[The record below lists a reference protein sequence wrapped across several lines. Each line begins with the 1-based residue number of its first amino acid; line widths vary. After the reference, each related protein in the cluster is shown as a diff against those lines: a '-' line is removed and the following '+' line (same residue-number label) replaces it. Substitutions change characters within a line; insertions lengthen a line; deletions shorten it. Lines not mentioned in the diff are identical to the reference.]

1 MLYFD
6 TLPKVLNQDQNGNYI
21 LLTNLLARARI
32 LEDLQDNAVVFYKY
46 NIQEGDTPETV
57 AHKYY
62 GDPYKYW
69 IVMYS
74 NQLMDPLWDW
84 PMNYQT
90 FTDYLIAKY
99 QAEFIRLYN
108 STNYPVTIESL
119 NLTED
124 ELNKLVYAYVQS
136 TVYRYEKITTTT
148 DLESNLVTVTKNSI
162 DFDDYYALAESTT
175 TYNIPGIPLKSAP
188 DAYVEPTRVTVSIS
202 KNIVYIYDYEN
213 DLNES
218 RREIKLLNQA
228 FAGDMEEQFKI
239 LMRT

>member
-6 TLPKVLNQDQNGNYI
+6 TLPKVLTRDQNGNYI
-21 LLTNLLARARI
+21 LMTNLLSRASI
-32 LEDLQDNAVVFYKY
+32 LEDLKNNPIVFYKY
-46 NIQEGDTPETV
+46 NVQEGDTPETV

-74 NQLMDPLWDW
+74 NQLLDPLWDW

-90 FTDYLIAKY
+90 FTDYLTAKY
-99 QAEFIRLYN
+99 DAEY
-108 STNYPVTIESL
+108 
-119 NLTED
+119 
-124 ELNKLVYAYVQS
+124 KLALAAETTSAGDAYAYVQS

-148 DLESNLVTVTKNSI
+148 DLQSNQVTVKKNSI
-162 DFDDYYALAESTT
+162 DFDDYYALAETTT
-175 TYNIPGIPLKSAP
+175 TYDIPGIPLKSAP
-188 DAYVEPTRVTVSIS
+188 EVYVEPTQVTVSIS

-228 FAGDMEEQFKI
+228 FAGDMEEQFKN
-239 LMRT
+239 LMSA

>member
-21 LLTNLLARARI
+21 VMTNLMARAKI
-32 LEDLQDNAVVFYKY
+32 LEDLQNNSVVFYKY

-62 GDPYKYW
+62 DDPYKYW
-69 IVMYS
+69 IIMYS

-90 FTDYLIAKY
+90 FIDYLIAKY

-119 NLTED
+119 NLSEED
-124 ELNKLVYAYVQS
+124 LNKLVYAYVQT

-175 TYNIPGIPLKSAP
+175 TYYIPGGT
-188 DAYVEPTRVTVSIS
+188 YVNVAIT

-213 DLNES
+213 DINES

>member
-1 MLYFD
+1 MS
-6 TLPKVLNQDQNGNYI
+6 
-21 LLTNLLARARI
+21 RASI
-32 LEDLQDNAVVFYKY
+32 LENLQNNSIVFYKY
-46 NIQEGDTPETV
+46 NIQEGDTPETI

-148 DLESNLVTVTKNSI
+148 DLESDLVTVTKNSI

-175 TYNIPGIPLKSAP
+175 TYNIPGG
-188 DAYVEPTRVTVSIS
+188 TQVTVAIS

-228 FAGDMEEQFKI
+228 FAGSMEEQFKT
-239 LMRT
+239 LMSA

>member
-1 MLYFD
+1 M
-6 TLPKVLNQDQNGNYI
+6 TNIMSRATI
-21 LLTNLLARARI
+21 LD
-32 LEDLQDNAVVFYKY
+32 DLKNNSVVFYKY
-46 NIQEGDTPETV
+46 NVQEDDTPETV

-90 FTDYLIAKY
+90 FIDYLTAKY
-99 QAEFIRLYN
+99 QAEF
-108 STNYPVTIESL
+108 
-119 NLTED
+119 
-124 ELNKLVYAYVQS
+124 ELAFNAQTTTANNAYEYVQS

-148 DLESNLVTVTKNSI
+148 DLYSNQVTVKKNSV
-162 DFDDYYALAESTT
+162 DYDDYYALAETTT
-175 TYNIPGIPLKSAP
+175 TYDIPGGTQA
-188 DAYVEPTRVTVSIS
+188 TVQIS

-228 FAGDMEEQFKI
+228 FAGDMEEQFKT
-239 LMRT
+239 LMSA

>member
-21 LLTNLLARARI
+21 VMTNLMARAKI
-32 LEDLQDNAVVFYKY
+32 LEDLQNNSVVFYKY

-62 GDPYKYW
+62 DDPYKYW
-69 IVMYS
+69 IIMYS
-74 NQLMDPLWDW
+74 NQLLDPLWDW

-90 FTDYLIAKY
+90 FIDYLDAKY
-99 QAEFIRLYN
+99 QFEYELALAAETTTAKN
-108 STNYPVTIESL
+108 T
-119 NLTED
+119 
-124 ELNKLVYAYVQS
+124 YAYVQS

-162 DFDDYYALAESTT
+162 DFDDYYALAETTT
-175 TYNIPGIPLKSAP
+175 TYDIPGGT
-188 DAYVEPTRVTVSIS
+188 YVNVAIT

>member
-6 TLPKVLNQDQNGNYI
+6 TLPKVLMRDQNGNRI
-21 LLTNLLARARI
+21 ILTNIMSRASI
-32 LEDLQDNAVVFYKY
+32 LENLQNNSIVFYKY

-74 NQLMDPLWDW
+74 NQLLDPLWDW

-90 FTDYLIAKY
+90 FIDYLTAKY

-108 STNYPVTIESL
+108 ATNYPVTIESL
-119 NLTED
+119 NLSEED
-124 ELNKLVYAYVQS
+124 LNKLVYAYVQS

-148 DLESNLVTVTKNSI
+148 DLESNQVTVKKNSI
-162 DFDDYYALAESTT
+162 DFDDYYALAETTT
-175 TYNIPGIPLKSAP
+175 TYKIPGIQE
-188 DAYVEPTRVTVSIS
+188 DTQVEVAIT

-228 FAGDMEEQFKI
+228 FAGSMEEQFKT
-239 LMRT
+239 LMSA

>member
-6 TLPKVLNQDQNGNYI
+6 TLPKVLNKDQNGNYI
-21 LLTNLLARARI
+21 LLTNLLARATI
-32 LEDLQDNAVVFYKY
+32 LEDIQNNSVVFYKY

-90 FTDYLIAKY
+90 FTDYLTSKY
-99 QAEFIRLYN
+99 DAEYKLAVEAETTTAI
-108 STNYPVTIESL
+108 STYG
-119 NLTED
+119 
-124 ELNKLVYAYVQS
+124 YVQS

-148 DLESNLVTVTKNSI
+148 DLELNQVTVKKNSI
-162 DFDDYYALAESTT
+162 DFDDYYALAETTT
-175 TYNIPGIPLKSAP
+175 TYKIPGIQE
-188 DAYVEPTRVTVSIS
+188 DTQVEVAIT

-228 FAGDMEEQFKI
+228 FAGSMEEQFKT
-239 LMRT
+239 LMSA